1 MEHLW
6 IAIVLVAAALQT
18 ARNAGQKY
26 LSGHLSALAAT
37 WIRFVFGLPFAV
49 LYLFIVTDF
58 SSFKL
63 DILNQNFLLPCAL
76 AALCQLSG
84 TAFLILLFRLRNFA
98 IGSTYV
104 RTEVLIAAFIGTF
117 FFGEFVSPMGWVA
130 IFISVSGVI
139 IISVVK
145 FNIGTP
151 NSLKN
156 FFDVSAGIGLLSG
169 LGFALG
175 SFFIR
180 EASLSFKDDNFL
192 LTAAITLV
200 VVISFQTI
208 GLGFYIL
215 LKQPGQFHAILKFWR
230 PSVFVGFTSAV
241 GSIGWFTAMTIQR
254 IAYVKAL
261 AQIEFIFA
269 LLLSILLF
277 GEKPTRQELIGMS
290 LVAIGIVILV
300 LFAK

>member
-26 LSGHLSALAAT
+26 LSGHLSALSAT
-37 WIRFVFGLPFAV
+37 WIRFVFGLPFALV
-49 LYLFIVTDF
+49 YLFLITTNT
-58 SSFKL
+58 SFEF
-63 DILNQNFLLPCAL
+63 DIFNLGFLLPCGL

-84 TAFLILLFRLRNFA
+84 TAFLMILFRLRNFA

-104 RTEVLIAAFIGTF
+104 RTEVVVAAFIGTIF
-117 FFGEFVSPMGWVA
+117 FDEFVSLMGWVA

-139 IISVVK
+139 VISVIK
-145 FNIGTP
+145 FNVGKQ
-151 NSLKN
+151 NSFKN
-156 FFDVSAGIGLLSG
+156 FFDISAGIGSLSG

-180 EASLSFKDDNFL
+180 EASLSFEDDNFV

-200 VVISFQTI
+200 VVLSFQTI
-208 GLGFYIL
+208 GLGLYIMITQPRQFYTIKKL
-215 LKQPGQFHAILKFWR
+215 WR
-230 PSVFVGFTSAV
+230 PSLFVGFTSAI

-269 LLLSILLF
+269 LFVSILFF
-277 GEKPTRQELIGMS
+277 GEKPTRQEFFGMS
-290 LVAIGIVILV
+290 LVAIGILVLV
-300 LFAK
+300 LFAN

>member
-6 IAIVLVAAALQT
+6 IAIVLVSAALQT

-26 LSGHLSALAAT
+26 LSGHLSALSAT
-37 WIRFVFGLPFAV
+37 WIRFVFGLPFAL
-49 LYLFIVTDF
+49 LYLSILINY
-58 SSFKL
+58 SPFKL
-63 DILNQNFLLPCAL
+63 DILNQDFLVSCAL

-84 TAFLILLFRLRNFA
+84 TAFLIILFRLRNFA

-104 RTEVLIAAFIGTF
+104 RTEVVVAAFIGTVF
-117 FFGEFVSPMGWVA
+117 FDELISVMGWVA

-139 IISVVK
+139 IISFIK
-145 FNIGTP
+145 FNIGKL
-151 NSLKN
+151 NSFQKL
-156 FFDVSAGIGLLSG
+156 FDASAGVGLLSG
-169 LGFALG
+169 SGFALG

-192 LTAAITLV
+192 VTAAITLV
-200 VVISFQTI
+200 VVLSFQTI

-215 LKQPGQFHAILKFWR
+215 IKQPKEFYAILNLWR
-230 PSVFVGFTSAV
+230 PSLFVGFTSAL

-254 IAYVKAL
+254 VAYVKAL
-261 AQIEFIFA
+261 AQVEFIFA
-269 LLLSILLF
+269 LLVSIFLF
-277 GEKPTRQELIGMS
+277 GEKPTRQEVLGMS
-290 LVAIGIVILV
+290 LVVVGIVVLV

>member
-26 LSGHLSALAAT
+26 LSGHLSALSAA
-37 WIRFVFGLPFAV
+37 WIRFVFGLPFA
-49 LYLFIVTDF
+49 LIYLFIVTTNTPF
-58 SSFKL
+58 EL
-63 DILNQNFLLPCAL
+63 DVFNVEFLFPCGL

-84 TAFLILLFRLRNFA
+84 TAFLMILFRLRNFA

-104 RTEVLIAAFIGTF
+104 RTEVVVAAFIGTIF
-117 FFGEFVSPMGWVA
+117 FDEFVSLMGWVA
-130 IFISVSGVI
+130 ILISVSGVI
-139 IISVVK
+139 VFSVIK
-145 FNIGTP
+145 FNLGKR

-156 FFDVSAGIGLLSG
+156 FFDISAGIGLLSG

-180 EASLSFKDDNFL
+180 EASLSFEDNNFV

-200 VVISFQTI
+200 VVLSFQTI
-208 GLGFYIL
+208 GLGLYIMIT
-215 LKQPGQFHAILKFWR
+215 QPRQFHTIIKLWR
-230 PSVFVGFTSAV
+230 PSLFVGFTSAV

-269 LLLSILLF
+269 LFVSILF
-277 GEKPTRQELIGMS
+277 FDEKPTRQEFFGMS
-290 LVAIGIVILV
+290 LVAIGILVLV
-300 LFAK
+300 LFAN

>member
-26 LSGHLSALAAT
+26 LSGHLSALSAT
-37 WIRFVFGLPFAV
+37 WIRFVFGLPFA
-49 LYLFIVTDF
+49 LMYLFLITTNT
-58 SSFKL
+58 SFEF
-63 DILNQNFLLPCAL
+63 DIFNLGFLLPCGL

-84 TAFLILLFRLRNFA
+84 TAFLMILFRLRNFA

-104 RTEVLIAAFIGTF
+104 RTEVVVAAFIGTIF
-117 FFGEFVSPMGWVA
+117 FDEFVSLMGWVA

-139 IISVVK
+139 VISVIK
-145 FNIGTP
+145 FNLGKQ
-151 NSLKN
+151 NSFKN
-156 FFDVSAGIGLLSG
+156 FFDISAGIGLLSG

-180 EASLSFKDDNFL
+180 EASLSFEDDNFV

-200 VVISFQTI
+200 VVLSFQTT
-208 GLGFYIL
+208 GLGLYIMITQPRQFYTIIKL
-215 LKQPGQFHAILKFWR
+215 WR
-230 PSVFVGFTSAV
+230 PSLFVGFTSAI

-269 LLLSILLF
+269 LCVSILFF
-277 GEKPTRQELIGMS
+277 GEKPTRQKFFGMS
-290 LVAIGIVILV
+290 LVAIGILVLV
-300 LFAK
+300 LFAN

>member
-1 MEHLW
+1 
-6 IAIVLVAAALQT
+6 
-18 ARNAGQKY
+18 
-26 LSGHLSALAAT
+26 
-37 WIRFVFGLPFAV
+37 
-49 LYLFIVTDF
+49 
-58 SSFKL
+58 
-63 DILNQNFLLPCAL
+63 
-76 AALCQLSG
+76 
-84 TAFLILLFRLRNFA
+84 
-98 IGSTYV
+98 
-104 RTEVLIAAFIGTF
+104 
-117 FFGEFVSPMGWVA
+117 MGWVA

-139 IISVVK
+139 IISIVK
-145 FNIGTP
+145 FNIGTR

-200 VVISFQTI
+200 VVLSFQTV

-215 LKQPGQFHAILKFWR
+215 IKQPQQFHTILKFWR
-230 PSVFVGFTSAV
+230 PSLFVGFTSAV

-277 GEKPTRQELIGMS
+277 DEKPKRQELVGMS
-290 LVAIGIVILV
+290 LVAIGIVVLV